1 MKTVLTINDLD
12 FLPFLAEDGI
22 QYNQENRLE
31 RSVITLN
38 GRLHKKEKRSFS
50 MSVTCL
56 AVTDEALS
64 MMLGALSVSPA
75 QVLFVERETQ
85 SIWSGLYYVD
95 GISYTESQMM
105 DHGTVIKEL
114 TFTLT
119 PRL

>member
-38 GRLHKKEKRSFS
+38 GRLHKKERRAFTIT
-50 MSVTCL
+50 VNCL
-56 AVTDEALS
+56 AVTDTALS

-75 QVLFVERETQ
+75 QVSFVERETQ
-85 SIWSGLYYVD
+85 SIWSGLCYVG

-119 PRL
+119 PCL

>member
-1 MKTVLTINDLD
+1 MKTVLTINNLD

-22 QYNQENRLE
+22 QYSQENRLE

-38 GRLHKKEKRSFS
+38 GRLHKKERRAFP
-50 MSVTCL
+50 MNVTCL

-75 QVLFVERETQ
+75 QVSFVERETQ
-85 SIWSGLYYVD
+85 AVYNALFYVD

-105 DHGTVIKEL
+105 EHGTVIKEL

>member
-1 MKTVLTINDLD
+1 MKTVLTINNLD

-38 GRLHKKEKRSFS
+38 GRLHKKERRAFPIT
-50 MSVTCL
+50 VNCL

-85 SIWSGLYYVD
+85 TVYNALFYVD

-105 DHGTVIKEL
+105 DYGTVIKEL